1 MTDPFTMLQVS
12 TRNHQMTVLRDDGLY
27 RHIRFQEPG
36 TSIWYWDLVTW
47 PGHLVITGDLE
58 DFHFA
63 RTADMFAFF
72 RSSVGYINP
81 SYWAEKLRGP
91 QRYESHSPA
100 VVKQKVYQEFRWA
113 CEWWEGQRAPLWR
126 EICDQILTD
135 DVIHDEATTHLALRD
150 FRHIGGDGKRF
161 EFADT
166 WEWEFKEYD
175 YHFLLSLHAI
185 VWGINQYDQARK
197 AVAS

>member
-1 MTDPFTMLQVS
+1 MTDPFRMLQVS

-47 PGHLVITGDLE
+47 PGHLVVTGDLE

-63 RTADMFAFF
+63 RAADMFEFF

-91 QRYESHSPA
+91 VQSKVFSPEKFKRLVYEYFRYWCEHEDGPHRPLWQAIRDEVLTDGYCDICDDSRAHHLLM
-100 VVKQKVYQEFRWA
+100 EFRHGDFEFTDSW
-113 CEWWEGQRAPLWR
+113 EW
-126 EICDQILTD
+126 D
-135 DVIHDEATTHLALRD
+135 LRD
-150 FRHIGGDGKRF
+150 
-161 EFADT
+161 
-166 WEWEFKEYD
+166 YD
-175 YHFLLSLHAI
+175 YHFLVSLHAI